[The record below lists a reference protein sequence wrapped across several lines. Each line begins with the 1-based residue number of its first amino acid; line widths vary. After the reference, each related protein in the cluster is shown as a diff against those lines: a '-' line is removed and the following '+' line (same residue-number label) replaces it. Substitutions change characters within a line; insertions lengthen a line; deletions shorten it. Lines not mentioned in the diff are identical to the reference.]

1 MTIPPDVV
9 LEDADCPLGC
19 PRSDETVLAGRDR
32 LHGLPGRFQVVRCR
46 SCGLMRTN
54 PRPSPGT
61 IGFYYPEDYH
71 PYRNTRVAGPSG
83 RLGALKARIK
93 PLARRFFEFNG
104 TRLPPLA
111 PGRMIEIGCASG
123 GFMHQMAQQG
133 WDVSGIEFSAAAAGH
148 ARDLGYPVHTGP
160 IESAPDPSVPVD
172 LVVGWMVLEH
182 LHGPVEALRRL
193 HRWTRPNGWLVL
205 SVPNAASLEFRLFK
219 DRWYALSL
227 PTHLYHFTPGTL
239 QRVLNAGGWR
249 MERIFHQRLMGNAAG
264 SLGYLLEDRRML
276 PALARWLRKFPEKS
290 GLHQYALFP
299 LACLAALTGQTG
311 RMTVWARRES

>member
-160 IESAPDPSVPVD
+160 IESAPDPAAPVD

-182 LHGPVEALRRL
+182 LHAPVKALRRL
-193 HRWTRPNGWLVL
+193 RQWARPGGWLVL
-205 SVPNAASLEFRLFK
+205 SVPNASSWEFRVFK
-219 DRWYALSL
+219 DSWYALQL
-227 PTHLYHFTPGTL
+227 PTHLYHFTPPSL
-239 QRVLNAGGWR
+239 AAVLRMGGWR
-249 MERIFHQRLMGNAAG
+249 VERIFHQRLLGNIAG
-264 SLGYLLEDRRML
+264 SFGYLLQDRRML
-276 PALARWLRKFPEKS
+276 PALARWFIKFPEKS

-299 LACLAALTGQTG
+299 LAFLASLAGQTG